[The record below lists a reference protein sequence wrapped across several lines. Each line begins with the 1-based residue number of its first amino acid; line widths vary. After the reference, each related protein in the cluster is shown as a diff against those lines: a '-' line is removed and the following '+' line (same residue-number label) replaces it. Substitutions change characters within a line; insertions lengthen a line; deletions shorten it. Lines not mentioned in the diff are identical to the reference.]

1 MINTVIDIDYI
12 PVDMNINISINIDLN
27 LEKLCWSLSR
37 ADHGCSCEKE

>member
-27 LEKLCWSLSR
+27 LEKLC
-37 ADHGCSCEKE
+37 